1 MPVITFTDFSFGKDL
16 RKGVST
22 SDANRLRELKNGFIT
37 TGKAIKK
44 RPGICKSYDR
54 H

>member
-22 SDANRLRELKNGFIT
+22 SDANRLRELKNGFIP
-37 TGKAIKK
+37 IDN
-44 RPGICKSYDR
+44 YEDMLN
-54 H
+54 